1 MNQFQKYLPE
11 HWNNWIRRFS
21 LAATEG
27 RYEELGA
34 GTFRGNVRL
43 VFEDGSY
50 AFFECALF
58 VEDESR
64 EELAVFTEHCGYHV
78 FSSRGVRAEYYEWT
92 EPRVTFEGGSLDTQ
106 QAEHDVG
113 LKGLQT

>member
-92 EPRVTFEGGSLDTQ
+92 EPRVTFEGCSLDTQ